1 MMTGPSI
8 LYNLFQMSFSPH
20 TAVYNYVKI
29 IASLLFIVLTCSG
42 LYMVCAI
49 VGWQYG
55 IGYFLFLIAE
65 VTYLFCLSVVY
76 VVRTYVCVCVCV
88 SVCVC
93 LCVCI
98 FLRVCIVCVCIY
110 VSMWVYTCLYV
121 CASVCD
127 VCVCVSVWMY
137 MCVCCSGMAI
147 CR

>member
-1 MMTGPSI
+1 MMTGPFI

-65 VTYLFCLSVVY
+65 VTYLSCLSVVY
-76 VVRTYVCVCVCV
+76 VVGTYVCVCICMCV
-88 SVCVC
+88 FMCVYISACLYCVCVC
-93 LCVCI
+93 AYMCLCGCICVCMCVHLCV
-98 FLRVCIVCVCIY
+98 
-110 VSMWVYTCLYV
+110 
-121 CASVCD
+121 
-127 VCVCVSVWMY
+127 
-137 MCVCCSGMAI
+137 MCVCLYGCI
-147 CR
+147 CVSAVVVWQYGIS